1 MLIETLPASFEL
13 DEILYELRGNIVA
26 LNCGRWDY
34 IFSYIKRLQARPEH
48 VLPDRSAVTMATPFM
63 AAYSKRVVAVCHR
76 RGAHAMGG
84 MSAFIPVKGD
94 EAANDAAL
102 EQVRQ
107 DKLREV
113 KNGHDGTWVAHPDL
127 VPVAMAVFDKHMPK
141 ANQIDFVDEF
151 AMPVTTRDLLTAPQ
165 GDITDAGVADNIDVA
180 IRYVAA
186 WLGGRGA
193 VPIRNLMEDAATAEI
208 ARAQLWQWR
217 RFDKSTAEGTALT
230 ADMLGA
236 KIEAICKS
244 IQAEVEG
251 QTELQDRIAQASTI
265 LKDLVLADEFV
276 EFLTLPAYDVLTEGL
291 KKSMRLKE
299 FED

>member
-1 MLIETLPASFEL
+1 
-13 DEILYELRGNIVA
+13 
-26 LNCGRWDY
+26 
-34 IFSYIKRLQARPEH
+34 
-48 VLPDRSAVTMATPFM
+48 
-63 AAYSKRVVAVCHR
+63 
-76 RGAHAMGG
+76 
-84 MSAFIPVKGD
+84 
-94 EAANDAAL
+94 
-102 EQVRQ
+102 
-107 DKLREV
+107 
-113 KNGHDGTWVAHPDL
+113 
-127 VPVAMAVFDKHMPK
+127 MAVFDKHMPK